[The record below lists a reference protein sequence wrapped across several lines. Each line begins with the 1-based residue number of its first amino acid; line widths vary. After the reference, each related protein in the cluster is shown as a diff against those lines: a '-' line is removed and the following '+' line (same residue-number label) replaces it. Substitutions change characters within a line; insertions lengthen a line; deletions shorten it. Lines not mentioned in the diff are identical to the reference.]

1 MPMIHLT
8 IDEHTGEA
16 GFVTRLEAFVDM
28 LSRKKM
34 KAKLLQKAEK
44 KTVTKLE
51 ERKKEEKVLTKV

>member
-1 MPMIHLT
+1 MIHLT

-34 KAKLLQKAEK
+34 KAKLLQKSEM
-44 KTVTKLE
+44 KTVEKLE
-51 ERKKEEKVLTKV
+51 ERTIKEKVLTKV